1 MAPAGK
7 PRVIVDKIAADIL
20 RIIVRPDFQNKYL
33 AGVGLE
39 LLKQEPDQF
48 AAFLP
53 KDRQAY
59 AAHVKNINVKLD

>member
-1 MAPAGK
+1 M
-7 PRVIVDKIAADIL
+7 
-20 RIIVRPDFQNKYL
+20 RPDFQNKYL

-39 LLKQEPDQF
+39 LLNQEPDQF